1 MKYIIPKSINTENI
15 RFKKIKLKTKREY
28 IDKIYYIYNSI
39 ELIGIPYKINKGDY
53 EQFKDKIV
61 LKNKNDIVSINNLNR
76 YNIISI
82 NNLNSYIL
90 KEYPNCH
97 PLIYKDTIL
106 HSHFLETKN
115 NNIYLFFSSLNTY
128 KTCKKAKIY
137 FIYD

>member
-53 EQFKDKIV
+53 EQYNDKIV
-61 LKNKNDIVSINNLNR
+61 LKNKNDIV
-76 YNIISI
+76 SI